1 MLIINN
7 STGYNYIAIISNT
20 KEYSLVIPVIIATI
34 DISNCFKIKKVS
46 WLAAG
51 KEVRVRHKQRMTPV
65 NGPEGQ
71 GL

>member
-1 MLIINN
+1 M
-7 STGYNYIAIISNT
+7 
-20 KEYSLVIPVIIATI
+20 IIATI
-34 DISNCFKIKKVS
+34 DIFNCFKIKKVS